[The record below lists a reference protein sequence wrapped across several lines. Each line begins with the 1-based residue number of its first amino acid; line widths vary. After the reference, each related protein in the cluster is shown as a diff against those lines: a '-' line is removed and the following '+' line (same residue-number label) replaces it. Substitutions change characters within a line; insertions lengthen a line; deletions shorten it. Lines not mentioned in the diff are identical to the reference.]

1 MRNRFQL
8 LLDLFIALILLVLLR
23 FGLRLAFDSDEWC
36 VGDWLINYHGGFV
49 RRGLAGEVILAVA
62 RSSHVRPPWI
72 VLFIQLLCYC
82 ILLLTFRKLVLD
94 SSKRIWILML
104 TVSPATLAFPLL
116 EIYGGYRKE
125 LLFFASL
132 AILLF
137 LLLYRK
143 TSDGW
148 LIAYLCLVLP
158 AAILS
163 SEVVAF
169 YLPYY
174 LAALILARENWR
186 RGLLIFAVPAI
197 LACTATLFSASYL
210 GNLHVAQTICSA
222 AGYEWSATG
231 PCSGSIAYLAT
242 TKEAAHKE
250 LSTDLQ
256 TSPVFEL
263 YPVLALLSFMPILFG
278 VFHLSR
284 FPALRRSIWVFG
296 YALGSSAA
304 FSTVLFYYT
313 SDWGRWIYMHTLA
326 AAFLILVIERRK
338 QTDITIA
345 EPEGTPIYGP
355 RRIVVSTLVGIY
367 ALCWNLPPDAG
378 GPYLPI
384 RVFVLSMAQESTIYW
399 AIGRLIG
406 LTVLATTRTCFQ
418 ARPDPQ
424 PTEETGNL

>member
-1 MRNRFQL
+1 LN
-8 LLDLFIALILLVLLR
+8 LFIALILLVLLR
-23 FGLRLAFDSDEWC
+23 FGLRLALDSDEWC
-36 VGDWLINYHGGFV
+36 IGDWLINYKAGFV
-49 RRGLAGEVILAVA
+49 RRGLTGEVILAVTH
-62 RSSHVRPPWI
+62 SLHVSPPWI
-72 VLFIQLLCYC
+72 VLLIQLLCYC
-82 ILLLTFRKLVLD
+82 ILLLIFRRLVLD

-163 SEVVAF
+163 SEIVAF

-174 LAALILARENWR
+174 LAALIIARQNWR
-186 RGLLIFAVPAI
+186 RGLLIFAMPAI
-197 LACTATLFSASYL
+197 LACTATLFSAKYL
-210 GNLHVAQTICSA
+210 GNLQVAQKICTA
-222 AGYEWSATG
+222 AGYEWSTTG

-250 LSTDLQ
+250 LSTDLE
-256 TSPVFEL
+256 TSPVFKL
-263 YPVLALLSFMPILFG
+263 YPVLALFSFMPISLG
-278 VFHLSR
+278 VFHLYR

-296 YALGSSAA
+296 YAFAASAA

-338 QTDITIA
+338 QTDIAIA
-345 EPEGTPIYGP
+345 EPEGTPIYGSK
-355 RRIVVSTLVGIY
+355 RIVVSTLVGIY

-378 GPYLPI
+378 GPYFPI
-384 RVFVLSMAQESTIYW
+384 RVFALSMGQESTIYW

-406 LTVLATTRTCFQ
+406 LTVLATTRMSFQ
-418 ARPDPQ
+418 ARLDLLPADK
-424 PTEETGNL
+424 TGSL